1 MLNEEISTMTLSGSY
16 RDVMSDAT
24 GRVTW
29 DSGWRKNTIVL
40 DCRRLLAAFMCKQ
53 PGTLGIGWLRVGA
66 GNPDW
71 DNLGTGHLP
80 SPDPMTKN
88 LEDSA
93 GVDVPLLPAA
103 FSYVDANGTKSQ
115 DPTNRLRIVATL
127 GPGVPAWVDASSNP
141 VHASVTLREFG
152 LVGTLGL
159 PVPAGAPD
167 GASPTT
173 EKVLINA
180 VRHVAIAKSPTDTL
194 VRTIQLVF

>member
-16 RDVMSDAT
+16 RDVMSDAA

-40 DCRRLLAAFMCKQ
+40 DCRRLLAAFMCQ
-53 PGTLGIGWLRVGA
+53 QQGTLGIGWLRVGA

-80 SPDPMTKN
+80 PPGPMTKN

-93 GVDVPLLPAA
+93 AVDVPLLPVA
-103 FSYVDANGTKSQ
+103 FSYVDENGSKSEKT
-115 DPTNRLRIVATL
+115 TNRLQIVATL
-127 GPGVPAWVDASSNP
+127 APGVPTWLDAKTNP
-141 VHASVTLREFG
+141 KHGSVTLREFG
-152 LVGTLGL
+152 LVGTLGV
-159 PVPAGAPD
+159 PVPAGSPP
-167 GASPTT
+167 GTLPTT

-180 VRHVAIAKSPTDTL
+180 VRHVAIAKSSIDTL